1 MVAPSIIMATELL
14 RRGNSD
20 SLTSISETLFSKWGL
35 FQDISYNS
43 ISSFNLINYKNYL
56 IIKNTVGLL

>member
-1 MVAPSIIMATELL
+1 MATELL